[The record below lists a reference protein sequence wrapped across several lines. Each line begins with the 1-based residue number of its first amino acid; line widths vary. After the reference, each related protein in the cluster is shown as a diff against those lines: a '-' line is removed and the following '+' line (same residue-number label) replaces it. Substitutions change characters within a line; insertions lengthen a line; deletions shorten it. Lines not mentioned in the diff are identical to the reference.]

1 MKEEKTITCKD
12 VIRLLLGNKWLYLI
26 MTAGFFVVSFVGFSI
41 YNAYSKEYVAFFD
54 YGSRGFNVVTDE
66 SGAETTYYIDGE
78 KFEPRSLITKDKVL
92 HYFESDAELSK
103 LDGDKLYENNLIKSF
118 DFTVRYKKNTHK
130 MDDKDSNFVEDKK
143 GYELIIKSGE
153 MNEKQAR
160 NLAKAIATEAI
171 EISKNKIDEIKYS
184 GFVYNYENA
193 RNYPEKVNNL
203 VSGIDYLNELSNNL
217 KSVYGDAV
225 IQNGYYGGDDDRY
238 YLAGKTISNWQ
249 NEMNSYFNSYYI
261 DSLMAE
267 LENNGY
273 ISGDYNEYII
283 SLETYIAD
291 LDRQIKNDD
300 EVLNELKAQRNTLI
314 TSVGNNATVE
324 SLEIRELNMEI
335 VSLTKAKAE
344 KKEKMDLYQL
354 QLNKLNSVGMSDEQ
368 IATYNA
374 NKTIFENKLNSIH
387 DDLNFYTIQYEAIAK
402 LIMKN
407 NLNVY
412 FDTAE
417 IVTCN
422 CAVSSVIS
430 IGLSFVIAVFAP
442 MIVNLVLKGFSM
454 ADGKPII
461 RLKKEKES
469 E

>member
-1 MKEEKTITCKD
+1 MKEEKTVTCKD

-26 MTAGFFVVSFVGFSI
+26 MAAGFFVVSFVGFSI
-41 YNAYSKEYVAFFD
+41 YNASSKEYVAFFD
-54 YGSRGFNVVTDE
+54 YGSKGFNVVTDE
-66 SGAETTYYIDGE
+66 TGAEATYYIDGE
-78 KFEPRSLITKDKVL
+78 KFEPRALVTKDKVL
-92 HYFESDAELSK
+92 HYFETDAELSK
-103 LDGDKLYENNLIKSF
+103 LDGGNLYENNVIKSF
-118 DFTVRYKKNTHK
+118 DFTVRYKKNDHK
-130 MDDKDSNFVEDKK
+130 MDDKDSNFIEDKK
-143 GYELIIKSGE
+143 GYELVIKSGE
-153 MNEKQAR
+153 LNEKQAR
-160 NLAKAIATEAI
+160 NLAKAVANEAV

-184 GFVYNYENA
+184 AFVYNYENA
-193 RNYPEKVNNL
+193 KNYPEKVSNL

-217 KSVYGDAV
+217 KSVYGDTI
-225 IQNGYYGGDDDRY
+225 IQNGYYGGEDGRY
-238 YLAGKTISNWQ
+238 YLTGKTISDWQ
-249 NEMNSYFNSYYI
+249 NEMNSYFNSYYM

-283 SLETYIAD
+283 SLDAYIAD
-291 LDRQIKNDD
+291 LDRQIKNDID
-300 EVLNELKAQRNTLI
+300 VLNELEAQRNILI
-314 TSVGNNATVE
+314 TSIGTNATIE

-368 IATYNA
+368 IAAYNT

-387 DDLNFYTIQYEAIAK
+387 DDLSFYTNQYEAIAK

-407 NLNVY
+407 NINVY
-412 FDTAE
+412 FDTTE
-417 IVTCN
+417 IVTCKS
-422 CAVSSVIS
+422 AVSSVIS
-430 IGLSFVIAVFAP
+430 IGLSFVVAAFAP
-442 MIVNLVLKGFSM
+442 MVVNLVLKGFSM